1 MSGERLYLVGEKP
14 VAPLIWHTIK
24 SGSSAVGIGPAR
36 LRENV
41 AQSVSTKSQY
51 ETDPTQRLQ
60 AATLRL
66 WCAIGAHGFSLIPAL
81 ALQLSF
87 SFDVSVLLGGL
98 VDGSDLALDSLEQ
111 EVQPRFD
118 HQAIPF
124 TGEHARQIALPLV
137 AAVLD
142 DEKGRVKI
150 GRRVPEERF
159 QDDVFGSFDI
169 EFDRVDVCKAFFPD

>member
-41 AQSVSTKSQY
+41 AQSVSAKSQY
-51 ETDPTQRLQ
+51 ETDPTQQLQ

-81 ALQLSF
+81 EAVFRIGERGVLQPGRCMRS
-87 SFDVSVLLGGL
+87 
-98 VDGSDLALDSLEQ
+98 A
-111 EVQPRFD
+111 
-118 HQAIPF
+118 AA
-124 TGEHARQIALPLV
+124 TG
-137 AAVLD
+137 
-142 DEKGRVKI
+142 
-150 GRRVPEERF
+150 
-159 QDDVFGSFDI
+159 
-169 EFDRVDVCKAFFPD
+169 

>member
-41 AQSVSTKSQY
+41 AQSVSAKSQY

-66 WCAIGAHGFSLIPAL
+66 WCAIGAHGAALHGWPRHSLSGRDP
-81 ALQLSF
+81 
-87 SFDVSVLLGGL
+87 
-98 VDGSDLALDSLEQ
+98 Q
-111 EVQPRFD
+111 E
-118 HQAIPF
+118 
-124 TGEHARQIALPLV
+124 G
-137 AAVLD
+137 D
-142 DEKGRVKI
+142 DEDADNSFGRS
-150 GRRVPEERF
+150 G
-159 QDDVFGSFDI
+159 FGSRRAHVAPAQARRGPAPVAGGGPGDPLARTGRHGRDP
-169 EFDRVDVCKAFFPD
+169 ERMAAHLRLRW